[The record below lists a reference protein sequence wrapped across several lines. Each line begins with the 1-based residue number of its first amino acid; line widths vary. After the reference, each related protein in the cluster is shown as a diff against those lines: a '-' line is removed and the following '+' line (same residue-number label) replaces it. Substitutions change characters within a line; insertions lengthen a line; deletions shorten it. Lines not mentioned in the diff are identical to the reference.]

1 MRIINKRRGAGKT
14 TALIYTSYVMGYPI
28 LTFSRK
34 NISIIQSTA
43 SQLGLTIPEPIC
55 IEDVLSG
62 KFAGGIP
69 SEVLVDESLMVL
81 DTVLNWFNIKPVAV
95 TLTAK
100 EE

>member
-1 MRIINKRRGAGKT
+1 MRIVNRGRGTGKT
-14 TALIYTSYVMGYPI
+14 TSFIYTSYVMGYPI
-28 LTFSRK
+28 LTFLRK

-62 KFAGGIP
+62 KFVGGIP
-69 SEVLVDESLMVL
+69 SEVLVDDSLMVL
-81 DTVLNWFNIKPVAV
+81 NTALNWFNIKPVAV